1 VKLARGEGV
10 FIGPES
16 SGRLVLRVYIQYLST
31 TVQSLSRTSRYY
43 SKGIPKSSVRL
54 VLSAYI
60 HYTIHRVRLYY
71 LQSIRSMGDHSMS
84 VLKDSSIRSTFQC
97 MFALKEKTVHP
108 PTIAYV
114 RTKRQTRRQI
124 PKMPF

>member
-16 SGRLVLRVYIQYLST
+16 SRRLVLRVYIQYFST
-31 TVQSLSRTSRYY
+31 TIQRLSRTSRYY
-43 SKGIPKSSVRL
+43 SKGIPKSSVRP

-60 HYTIHRVRLYY
+60 HCTIHRVRY
-71 LQSIRSMGDHSMS
+71 LQSIRSMGDHRMS
-84 VLKDSSIRSTFQC
+84 VLKDSSIHSTFQR

-124 PKMPF
+124 LKMPF